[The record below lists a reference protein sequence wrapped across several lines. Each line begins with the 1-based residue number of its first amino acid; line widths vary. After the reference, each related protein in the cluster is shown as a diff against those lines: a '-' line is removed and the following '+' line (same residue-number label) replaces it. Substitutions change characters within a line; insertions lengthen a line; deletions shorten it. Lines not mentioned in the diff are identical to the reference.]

1 MNGEEKTFSTYLT
14 LGETQGAASASF
26 LNNNRVGVIVS
37 MAIHALF
44 IALFLL
50 QPAAKMA
57 AVKTFQISFS
67 EGGPSFSQKSPPSV
81 GNPVKKHAAL
91 AMQKQAGI
99 PNQKVAAASAAP
111 KEIAPAPPS
120 PVVEKKAAVKPLETT
135 LPIVADDPADVRG
148 DTFIAA
154 IGNIAPISPSQ
165 TGAAVPA
172 TGRTG
177 SGSGAGNFAGIA
189 SKGGSGSNFGN
200 GTSSGAGGDAPI
212 ETRFGQT
219 NAPSF
224 IHREIPDYPP
234 LARRRGKE
242 GRVVLTLLIDQTGK
256 VQKIDVT
263 EPAGFGLTEAAIE
276 AVKKSTFA
284 PAHVGGK
291 KVPSR
296 AVLPIRFKLE

>member
-1 MNGEEKTFSTYLT
+1 M
-14 LGETQGAASASF
+14 
-26 LNNNRVGVIVS
+26 
-37 MAIHALF
+37 
-44 IALFLL
+44 
-50 QPAAKMA
+50 
-57 AVKTFQISFS
+57 
-67 EGGPSFSQKSPPSV
+67 
-81 GNPVKKHAAL
+81 
-91 AMQKQAGI
+91 
-99 PNQKVAAASAAP
+99 
-111 KEIAPAPPS
+111 
-120 PVVEKKAAVKPLETT
+120 ETT

-154 IGNIAPISPSQ
+154 VGNVSPTSPSQ
-165 TGAAVPA
+165 TGAALSG

-177 SGSGAGNFAGIA
+177 SGSGAGNPSGIA
-189 SKGGSGSNFGN
+189 SKGGSESNFGN
-200 GTSSGAGGDAPI
+200 GTSAGGGSDAPI

-224 IHREIPDYPP
+224 IHREIPIYPP

-263 EPAGFGLTEAAIE
+263 EPAGFGLTEAAID